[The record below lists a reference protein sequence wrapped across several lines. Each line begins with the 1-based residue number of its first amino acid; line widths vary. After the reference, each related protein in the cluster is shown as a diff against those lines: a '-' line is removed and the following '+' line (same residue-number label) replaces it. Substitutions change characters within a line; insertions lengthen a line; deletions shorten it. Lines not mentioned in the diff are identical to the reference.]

1 MGTEIT
7 SIKMGSIYVDDFGK
21 AMDFYKGL
29 LGLKG
34 EPGENSC
41 FFALSP
47 KQAIYI
53 EGKYNPVASDG
64 RSVRTAITFEVES
77 IGQMLNKLKDAGVKT
92 VQEVPVQMSEKLY
105 WLQCYDPSGNIV
117 EFLGEK

>member
-41 FFALSP
+41 FFPLSP
-47 KQAIYI
+47 QQAIYI
-53 EGKYNPVASDG
+53 EGKYNQVPSDE
-64 RSVRTAITFEVES
+64 RSVRTAITFEVQS
-77 IGQMLNKLKDAGVKT
+77 IGEMLNKLKVAGVKT

-105 WLQCYDPSGNIV
+105 WLQCFDPAGNIV